1 MIKTIKSFFEKN
13 LANTTKDEP
22 QASILSKTDLS
33 CAALMIEVMNSD
45 HELDEREAEEFV
57 NVLQQ
62 SLNVKQEDLAEL
74 VELAKAEAKQ
84 ATSLYEFTK
93 LINDNY
99 DYAQKLGLIE
109 NMWRIAFS
117 DEKLDKYEDHLVH
130 VLAKL
135 LRLDHSDLID
145 AKLRVLYPDQKDKK

>member
-1 MIKTIKSFFEKN
+1 MIKSIKSFFEKK
-13 LANTTKDEP
+13 LANSTEEETR
-22 QASILSKTDLS
+22 AAIVSKTELS

-57 NVLQQ
+57 RVLQQ
-62 SLNVKQEDLAEL
+62 SLHIKPEDLGEL

-93 LINDNY
+93 LINNNY
-99 DYAQKLGLIE
+99 DYAQKLLLIE

-117 DEKLDKYEDHLVH
+117 DEKLDKYEDHLIRKTSELIYVSH
-130 VLAKL
+130 RDFIKSKL
-135 LRLDHSDLID
+135 KIKNAELG
-145 AKLRVLYPDQKDKK
+145 